1 MQMKKTISSIW
12 IFIFLFSVMQTFG
25 QQTNFDVTIHSRVD
39 TTNIETKEVA
49 NLWIN
54 YLSSKPDSLTDNPYW
69 NNAEKIKFRNFDFS
83 VPYLYQ
89 FPSNQLLNYYKP
101 TILSIEKEGDYYGIR
116 TIFAADGLQ
125 GEYRKSNPWCITKL
139 YAVQENGEWKL
150 KNALP
155 IITENWNKKTIGKI
169 TFIYPPS
176 HNLDEELAK
185 KASRFCDEITE
196 EFQFPQWKPF
206 DFYITNSGDELG
218 KLLNFDFS
226 FAGYTTGI
234 GMNENR
240 MLLSGLGSE
249 FYPHEFIHLIVPD
262 IDRHGLME
270 EGFATWKGGQGGKT
284 FEESANILAN
294 EIYLNQT
301 ITFTDILN
309 KKWGWQYAAFYT
321 TGAIFFKAA
330 YDKGGIVLVKKL
342 LETPNDN
349 EKLIQTICS
358 LFEIEKNEID
368 IFWRSEVLKFK
379 TK

>member
-309 KKWGWQYAAFYT
+309 KKWGWQYAAFYI

>member
-1 MQMKKTISSIW
+1 MISIAG
-12 IFIFLFSVMQTFG
+12 I
-25 QQTNFDVTIHSRVD
+25 
-39 TTNIETKEVA
+39 
-49 NLWIN
+49 
-54 YLSSKPDSLTDNPYW
+54 Y
-69 NNAEKIKFRNFDFS
+69 
-83 VPYLYQ
+83 
-89 FPSNQLLNYYKP
+89 
-101 TILSIEKEGDYYGIR
+101 SIE
-116 TIFAADGLQ
+116 LQ
-125 GEYRKSNPWCITKL
+125 RNRK
-139 YAVQENGEWKL
+139 V
-150 KNALP
+150 
-155 IITENWNKKTIGKI
+155 KI

-206 DFYITNSGDELG
+206 DFYITKSGDELG

-262 IDRHGLME
+262 IDRHGLLE

-379 TK
+379 AK